1 MNQFFMGLASITT
14 TLQPTMI
21 FITLMSVI
29 FFIFYLKKQIDLF
42 MQYQKSIVISLQ
54 QIANQKSRPFK
65 DTLK

>member
-14 TLQPTMI
+14 TLQPAMI
-21 FITLMSVI
+21 FITLMAVI

-54 QIANQKSRPFK
+54 QIANQKNRPFK
-65 DTLK
+65 DTFK